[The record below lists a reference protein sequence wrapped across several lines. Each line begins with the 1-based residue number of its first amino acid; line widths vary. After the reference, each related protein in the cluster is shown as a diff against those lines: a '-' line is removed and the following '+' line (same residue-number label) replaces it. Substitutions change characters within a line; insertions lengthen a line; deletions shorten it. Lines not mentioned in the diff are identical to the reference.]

1 MIVVADT
8 IGQGAV
14 GGSVP
19 NTVSGTG
26 TAPKTFGPQLPM
38 PGSLREDGQPMTI
51 RASGNIVAGVSS
63 TAQLTVFAN
72 YPSGQYPVANVT
84 NAVGNTTGGGNVAL
98 YNVNNNFVLGQ
109 YVTVANV
116 ASLNGLVGP
125 LIVANSTAF
134 AGQVNSANVGNVAAA
149 NVVGTA
155 TIAPQPMYNGVASA
169 ALNVG
174 QIVPWMTEIRI
185 IGSAA
190 SNIITAFGTDQ
201 TVNFNTGN
209 NGPNIFQAITSTG
222 LVNPVTGVNMRSEP
236 PIFFTVAETFGSSNA
251 NNSATMTCF
260 YLED

>member
-1 MIVVADT
+1 MIVVSDT
-8 IGQGAV
+8 LGAANP

-26 TAPKTFGPQLPM
+26 GLPKLFSPQLNM

-51 RASGNIVAGVSS
+51 RAAGNIVAGVSS

-84 NAVGNTTGGGNVAL
+84 NAVANTTGGANIAL
-98 YNVNNNFVLGQ
+98 FNSNNNFVLGQ

-134 AGQVNSANVGNVAAA
+134 AGQINSANVANVAAA
-149 NVVGTA
+149 NAVGTA
-155 TIAPQPMYNGVASA
+155 TVGGQPMYNGVASA

-174 QIVPWMTEIRI
+174 QVVPWMLEVRCV
-185 IGSAA
+185 ADFQ
-190 SNIITAFGTDQ
+190 SNILTAFGTDQ
-201 TVNFNTGN
+201 MVNFNTGN
-209 NGPNIFQAITSTG
+209 NGPNLYQAITSTG
-222 LVNPVTGVNMRSEP
+222 LVNPVTGLNMKLEP
-236 PIFFTVAETFGSSNA
+236 PVYFTQAVTFGSSNA
-251 NNSATMTCF
+251 NNQATIKCF

>member
-1 MIVVADT
+1 MIVIADT
-8 IGQGAV
+8 IGAGAT

-26 TAPKTFGPQLPM
+26 TLPKIYGPQLPI

-63 TAQLTVFAN
+63 TAQFTVFAN
-72 YPSGQYPVANVT
+72 YPAGQYPVANVT

-98 YNVNNNFVLGQ
+98 YNANNNFVLGQ

-134 AGQVNSANVGNVAAA
+134 AGQINSANVGNVAAA

-155 TIAPQPMYNGVASA
+155 TIAPQTMYNGVASP

-174 QIVPWMTEIRI
+174 QTVPWMAEIRI
-185 IGSAA
+185 VGSAA
-190 SNIITAFGTDQ
+190 SNIVTAFGTDQ
-201 TVNFNTGN
+201 VVNFNTGN
-209 NGPNIFQAITSTG
+209 NGPNIYQAITSTG
-222 LVNPVTGVNMRSEP
+222 LVNPVAGVNMKAEP
-236 PIFFTVAETFGSSNA
+236 PLYFTAAHTFGSSNA
-251 NNSATMTCF
+251 NNSGTLTCF

>member
-1 MIVVADT
+1 MIVVSDT
-8 IGQGAV
+8 IGAGGA
-14 GGSVP
+14 GGSTP
-19 NTVSGTG
+19 ATVSGTG
-26 TAPKTFGPQLPM
+26 TAPKTFAPQLNM
-38 PGSLREDGQPMTI
+38 PGSLREDGQPLTI

-63 TAQLTVFAN
+63 TAQFTIFAN

-98 YNVNNNFVLGQ
+98 YNANNNFVLGQ

-134 AGQVNSANVGNVAAA
+134 AGQINSANVANVAAA

-155 TIAPQPMYNGVASA
+155 TIAPQPMYNGVASP

-174 QIVPWMTEIRI
+174 QVVPWMAEVRC
-185 IGSAA
+185 IGVQAA
-190 SNIITAFGTDQ
+190 NLVTAYGTDQ
-201 TVNFNTGN
+201 IVNFNVTN
-209 NGPNIFQAITSTG
+209 NGPNIWQAVTSTG
-222 LVNPVTGVNMRSEP
+222 LINPVAGVNMKAEP
-236 PIFFTVAETFGSSNA
+236 PLYFTSAWTFGSSNA
-251 NNSATMTCF
+251 NNSAVMQCF